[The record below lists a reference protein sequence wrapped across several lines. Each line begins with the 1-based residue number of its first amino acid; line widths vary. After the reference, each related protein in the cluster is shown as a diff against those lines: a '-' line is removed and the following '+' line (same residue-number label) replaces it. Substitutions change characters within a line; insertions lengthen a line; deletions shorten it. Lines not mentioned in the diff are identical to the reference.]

1 MRAVLEKPRSF
12 WLENTAQVLI
22 IKVKVKKV
30 KD

>member
-22 IKVKVKKV
+22 IKVKKV

>member
-22 IKVKVKKV
+22 IKVKEV

>member
-22 IKVKVKKV
+22 IKVKKV
-30 KD
+30 KY